1 MPRASAQ
8 APCELRFEESTAAPA
23 RTGTAIAQQKS
34 APRKEKAM
42 EFRWIAILSLWTM
55 LVGPML
61 DTPVGVA
68 KARSQPSRMQKTR

>member
-1 MPRASAQ
+1 
-8 APCELRFEESTAAPA
+8 
-23 RTGTAIAQQKS
+23 
-34 APRKEKAM
+34 M